1 MHLRMIDVKLL
12 RDNPQQYYDSARKRG
27 FGKEEIDRFF
37 MLDEQWRAVLKEVN
51 DSRKERN
58 SLSLQASETIKKG
71 ESAEKIKEKVRE
83 INSRIAEKEAVLK
96 TLEADREGV
105 LALIPNLLHESV
117 VVAKG
122 DENDQFIRFDGN
134 ARVFRDDKEEFLK
147 STENKGIY
155 SLIEKRPDSHV
166 DVEERLDL
174 VDLERAAKISG
185 ARFYF
190 LKNRL
195 LKLELALINYAIDF
209 FSQRAF
215 TTVSPPFMM
224 NYDPLSKATDI
235 ETFKESL
242 YKLENDD
249 LYLISTSEHP
259 IAAMLKDEI
268 LEERELPL
276 RVAGISP
283 CFRREA
289 GAHGKDTK
297 GIFRVHHF
305 YKVEQFVF
313 CKPEHSWDFH
323 EELTRN
329 TEDLLRS
336 LEIPFRVVSICS
348 GELSRLNAKKY
359 DIEAWFP
366 AQGKFREV
374 ASSSNNTDFQAR
386 SLNIRY
392 RTPEG
397 NRFVHTLNNTGIATT
412 RIMVCIMENFQT
424 ESGGIR
430 IPKALI
436 PYTGFEEIT

>member
-1 MHLRMIDVKLL
+1 MIDVKLL
-12 RDNPQQYYDSARKRG
+12 RENPEPFYDSARKRG
-27 FGKEEIDRFF
+27 FGKAEIDKFF
-37 MLDEQWRAVLKEVN
+37 TLDKQWRSILKEVN
-51 DSRKERN
+51 DLRKDRN
-58 SLSLQASETIKKG
+58 AYSLRISELIKKK
-71 ESAEKIKEKVRE
+71 EPVDEIKNLVRKT
-83 INSRIAEKEAVLK
+83 NASIAEKEEIQKKVEDEREEVLS
-96 TLEADREGV
+96 
-105 LALIPNLLHESV
+105 LIPNVLHDSV
-117 VVAKG
+117 YEAKG
-122 DENDQFIRFDGN
+122 DENNQFIRFDGK
-134 ARVFRDDKEEFLK
+134 ALVYKDDLKEFLSQTLNTGSYDISQTK
-147 STENKGIY
+147 
-155 SLIEKRPDSHV
+155 PVSHV
-166 DVEERLDL
+166 DLEEKLDI

-185 ARFYF
+185 SRFYF

-195 LKLELALINYAIDF
+195 LKLELALINYGIDF
-209 FSQRAF
+209 LSARGF

-268 LEERELPL
+268 LDEIELPI
-276 RVAGISP
+276 RVAGLSP

-323 EELTRN
+323 EELTHN

-336 LEIPFRVVSICS
+336 LNIPFRVVSVCS

-359 DIEAWFP
+359 DIEAWYP
-366 AQGKFREV
+366 SQGKFREV

-392 RTPEG
+392 RTKDG
-397 NRFVHTLNNTGIATT
+397 NRFVHTINNTGLATT

-424 ESGGIR
+424 AGGGIK
-430 IPKALI
+430 IPNALI
-436 PYTGFEEIT
+436 PYTGFDEIN